1 MNFWATQ
8 YLSKLI
14 GYIRPEFNPNI
25 NYEPWV
31 IMTFQR
37 RFKVATTVAL
47 WCGMLMTVGVGG
59 QGAYGK
65 SLKQFY

>member
-1 MNFWATQ
+1 MSFGANQ

-14 GYIRPEFNPNI
+14 GYTRPEFNPNI

-31 IMTFQR
+31 IMPFQC
-37 RFKVATTVAL
+37 RFIGSNNVAL
-47 WCGMLMTVGVGG
+47 WCGILMTVGVGG